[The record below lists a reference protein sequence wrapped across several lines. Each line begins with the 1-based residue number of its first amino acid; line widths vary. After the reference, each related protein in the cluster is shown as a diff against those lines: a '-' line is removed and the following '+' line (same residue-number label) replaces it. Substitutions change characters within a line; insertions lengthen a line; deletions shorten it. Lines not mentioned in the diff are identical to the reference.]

1 MPALITRCPACATM
15 FKVVPD
21 QLRVS
26 EGWVRCG
33 HCSEVFDAGAHLK
46 DLGEVAQAQV
56 AIRRP
61 ADSDG
66 APPIPPR
73 ATGAPAGAPETDPES
88 AADVTSELPS
98 EPSSEAPFDSSLLSQ
113 ADEVVLHEELDPA
126 ELDAEA
132 RRLLEDPLDH
142 PFQLRRE
149 DLSGPGELV
158 ASPSAPPSSELDSEL
173 QSELEPAAE
182 PMFLR
187 QAKRDARW
195 RHPAVRALLLLVAL
209 ALAALLALQVAVQER
224 DRLAAAQPT
233 LRPWLAQV
241 CAAVGCRIAP
251 PRQIDAIAIDS
262 SSFNKVRPDAY
273 RLQVTLKNQARTPI
287 AMPALELTLTDSEE
301 QPVVRRV
308 LMPADFAAGRE
319 AIGPAADWSGSI
331 GIGVA
336 DNALGGRIAGYRVLA
351 FYP

>member
-1 MPALITRCPACATM
+1 M

-26 EGWVRCG
+26 DGWVRCG
-33 HCSEVFDAGAHLK
+33 HCSEVFDASAQLQ
-46 DLGEVAQAQV
+46 EPAAVAQAWAARPMTRDAQD
-56 AIRRP
+56 APPAAPAATAAATHEPGIDSQP
-61 ADSDG
+61 ADAASEPPSD
-66 APPIPPR
+66 
-73 ATGAPAGAPETDPES
+73 
-88 AADVTSELPS
+88 LPS
-98 EPSSEAPFDSSLLSQ
+98 EVPYDSSLLSPV
-113 ADEVVLHEELDPA
+113 DEVVLREEFDPA

-132 RRLLEDPLDH
+132 RRLVEDPLDR

-149 DLSGPGELV
+149 DLSRPGELT
-158 ASPSAPPSSELDSEL
+158 ASPSAPPSSELDSQL
-173 QSELEPAAE
+173 QSEPGPVDEPT
-182 PMFLR
+182 FLR

-195 RHPAVRALLLLVAL
+195 RHPAVRALLALAAL

-224 DRLAAAQPT
+224 DRLAAAQPA
-233 LRPWLAQV
+233 LRPWLAQL
-241 CAAVGCRIAP
+241 CAAAGCRIAP
-251 PRQIDAIAIDS
+251 PRQIEAIAIDS

-287 AMPALELTLTDSEE
+287 AMPALELTLTDSDE

-308 LMPADFAAGRE
+308 LMPGDFAAASP
-319 AIGPAADWSGSI
+319 AIGPASEWSGGI

-336 DNALGGRIAGYRVLA
+336 DNALAGRISGYRVLA